1 MERKPDLLKR
11 VTAHEDNQS
20 SYLLHI
26 EFQVKDELTM
36 ANRMLLYY
44 AMLWEKYREPI
55 KQYVV
60 FIGSSKPR
68 MATILNQAQLDYRFS
83 LVDIR
88 ELNYQN
94 LLNDAT
100 QPEEAVLAIL
110 SSFRKQEVDTVIP
123 KILQKLQ
130 QLAKDERK
138 LRRYIRQSGR

>member
-1 MERKPDLLKR
+1 
-11 VTAHEDNQS
+11 
-20 SYLLHI
+20 
-26 EFQVKDELTM
+26 
-36 ANRMLLYY
+36 
-44 AMLWEKYREPI
+44 
-55 KQYVV
+55 
-60 FIGSSKPR
+60 

-138 LRRYIRQSGR
+138 LRRYI